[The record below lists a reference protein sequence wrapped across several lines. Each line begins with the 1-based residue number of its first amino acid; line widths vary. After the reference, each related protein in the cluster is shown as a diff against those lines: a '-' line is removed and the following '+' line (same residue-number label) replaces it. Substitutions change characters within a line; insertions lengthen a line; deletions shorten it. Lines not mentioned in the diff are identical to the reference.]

1 MADYKP
7 IKQTKKEVNNM
18 TREEALKKAKLQ
30 MVMSGAGDKWI
41 KALPGGYWANAE
53 TGVQVTQEEGLALI
67 PDEAIDE
74 LYIRELMA
82 EEA

>member
-1 MADYKP
+1 M
-7 IKQTKKEVNNM
+7 M

-41 KALPGGYWANAE
+41 KGLPGGYWANAE
-53 TGVQVTQEEGLALI
+53 TGEQVTQEEGLALI

-74 LYIRELMA
+74 IYIRQLMV
-82 EEA
+82 EGE